1 MSFKK
6 EKEGRREREENGR
19 IGKKYINDKGAKW
32 ICIIEQE
39 WPICTPTST
48 CPKSLHSQRPC
59 AMGRGCSSGKKG
71 EEGFLA
77 SQCAPHGTADVNIKW
92 KQQF

>member
-6 EKEGRREREENGR
+6 RKRRKEGKGREWKDR
-19 IGKKYINDKGAKW
+19 KKYINDKGARW

-59 AMGRGCSSGKKG
+59 AMGRGCSSRKKG

-77 SQCAPHGTADVNIKW
+77 SQCAPHGTVDMNIKR